1 MIAIAAVVA
10 AVVTCLGMMGWF
22 LGTWNAETEVVRER
36 KASDAVSLAI
46 FDAGRGGEGRE
57 GMM

>member
-1 MIAIAAVVA
+1 
-10 AVVTCLGMMGWF
+10 MMGWF

-36 KASDAVSLAI
+36 KASDAESLAI

-57 GMM
+57 GM